1 MESDKIVKIDHYTVI
16 TRVSLHA
23 QVYIVRNDQ
32 DGIIYAIK
40 VFGKLPIDGSLR
52 NNWALLDHI
61 NILKFLDEKMDGTVT
76 FQSG

>member
-1 MESDKIVKIDHYTVI
+1 MESDEIVKIDHYTVI
-16 TRVSLHA
+16 RRVSLHA

-40 VFGKLPIDGSLR
+40 VFGKLPMDGWLR
-52 NNWALLDHI
+52 NWALLDHI
-61 NILKFLDEKMDGTVT
+61 NILKFLDEKRDGTVT